1 MLTFPVAASQ
11 DGFAFNDSFY
21 FIFFAKLA
29 ISVASLY
36 EKLDS

>member
-11 DGFAFNDSFY
+11 DGFAFNVSFY
-21 FIFFAKLA
+21 LFFAKLA
-29 ISVASLY
+29 ISMASLY